1 MKKIQIKEN
10 IPVTLLIGKNEVLRL
25 MPTRNELGEIC
36 LMIDMSASRTVE
48 YRWDEKARQLITDAE
63 Q

>member
-10 IPVTLLIGKNEVLRL
+10 IPVILLIGKNEVLRL

-36 LMIDMSASRTVE
+36 LMIDMSSSGVE
-48 YRWDEKARQLITDAE
+48 YRWDGKARQLITDAE

>member
-10 IPVTLLIGKNEVLRL
+10 IPVILLIGKNEVLRL

-36 LMIDMSASRTVE
+36 LMIDMSSSGVE
-48 YRWDEKARQLITDAE
+48 YRWDGKARQRITDAE